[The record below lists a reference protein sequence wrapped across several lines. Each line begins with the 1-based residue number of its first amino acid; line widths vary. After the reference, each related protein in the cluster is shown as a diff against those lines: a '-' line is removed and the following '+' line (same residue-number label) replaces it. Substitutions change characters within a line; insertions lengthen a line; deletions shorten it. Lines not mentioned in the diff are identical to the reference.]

1 VILYLDTSSLIKL
14 YIEEPGTPEVER
26 QFDEASLVCTS
37 VVAYAEARSALAR
50 LCREG
55 SLPPEEH
62 TRTKANLDQN
72 WTDYLTVDATPE
84 VWRAAGD
91 LAEAHALRGC
101 DSIHLA
107 SFLHLVRTDLGEPV
121 QFSSF
126 DGRLRQASRREIEAA
141 LMREGREENLPRIGL
156 SATTDVPTRLIQS
169 G

>member
-1 VILYLDTSSLIKL
+1 MILYLDTSSLIKL
-14 YIEEPGTPEVER
+14 YIEEPSTPEVER

-37 VVAYAEARSALAR
+37 AVAYAEARSALAR

-55 SLPPEEH
+55 SLSPEEH
-62 TRTKANLDQN
+62 TRTKANLDQS
-72 WTDYLTVDATPE
+72 WTHYLTVDVTPE

-91 LAEAHALRGC
+91 LAEAYALRGF

-126 DGRLRQASRREIEAA
+126 DDRLRQASQREIEA
-141 LMREGREENLPRIGL
+141 MPPRGGNEP
-156 SATTDVPTRLIQS
+156 SRP
-169 G
+169 